1 MVISEAVQRSIR
13 DMLEKD
19 LVLRTV
25 LPHHFNHM
33 SVGQVRNNGGISDE
47 RYKDTRRRIV
57 NVMINT
63 RCGQIKMHQL
73 SNSLEG

>member
-47 RYKDTRRRIV
+47 ERSTLILTSIVRLCYKI
-57 NVMINT
+57 
-63 RCGQIKMHQL
+63 L
-73 SNSLEG
+73 